1 MNKKVFISMLHVKIK
16 ELFSPNNVFEAI
28 NQSLYAGD
36 SIFLCSW
43 VALPPYNFSPV
54 NRKL

>member
-1 MNKKVFISMLHVKIK
+1 MISNPKLGWVQSHIQMNKKVFISMLHVKIK

-36 SIFLCSW
+36 SIFLCS
-43 VALPPYNFSPV
+43 
-54 NRKL
+54 